1 MRSAIMP
8 LTVGE
13 KAPPFVLPATTGQ
26 DISLQALAG
35 KTVVLYFYPRDDTPG
50 CTTEA
55 CGFRDTYAALKAAG
69 VEVLGVSAD
78 SLRAHTTFTE
88 KYHLPFPLLSDADK
102 KVATAY
108 GAWGEKRVRGRTV
121 VGMKRMTFLIDPR
134 GTIEQIWSTVK
145 PVGHA
150 AEVLAAVGSRAGV
163 PPTG

>member
-1 MRSAIMP
+1 MH
-8 LTVGE
+8 
-13 KAPPFVLPATTGQ
+13 
-26 DISLQALAG
+26 ALAG

-55 CGFRDTYAALKAAG
+55 CGFRDTYATLKAAG
-69 VEVLGVSAD
+69 VEILGVSAD
-78 SLRAHTTFTE
+78 SLRAHTKFTE

-121 VGMKRMTFLIDPR
+121 VGMKRMTFLIDAS
-134 GTIEQIWSTVK
+134 GTSQHIWATVK

-150 AEVLAAVGSRAGV
+150 AEVLAAVQSEAGT
-163 PPTG
+163 PPAG

>member
-1 MRSAIMP
+1 MP

-13 KAPPFVLPATTGQ
+13 KAPPFVLPASTGQ
-26 DISLQALAG
+26 PISLQALAG

-55 CGFRDTYAALKAAG
+55 CGFRDSYDTLKAAG

-102 KVATAY
+102 TVAIAY
-108 GAWGEKRVRGRTV
+108 GAWGEKTLYGRKTTGVIRSTVWIGPDGRVRRHWARV
-121 VGMKRMTFLIDPR
+121 PDAEKHP
-134 GTIEQIWSTVK
+134 EQ
-145 PVGHA
+145 
-150 AEVLAAVGSRAGV
+150 VLAALKAER
-163 PPTG
+163 

>member
-1 MRSAIMP
+1 MH
-8 LTVGE
+8 
-13 KAPPFVLPATTGQ
+13 
-26 DISLQALAG
+26 ALAG

-55 CGFRDTYAALKAAG
+55 CGFRDTYATLKAAG
-69 VEVLGVSAD
+69 VEILGVSAD
-78 SLRAHTTFTE
+78 SLRAHTKFTE

-121 VGMKRMTFLIDPR
+121 VGMKRMTFLIDAS
-134 GTIEQIWSTVK
+134 GTIQHIWATVK

-150 AEVLAAVGSRAGV
+150 AEVLAAVQSEAGT
-163 PPTG
+163 PPAG